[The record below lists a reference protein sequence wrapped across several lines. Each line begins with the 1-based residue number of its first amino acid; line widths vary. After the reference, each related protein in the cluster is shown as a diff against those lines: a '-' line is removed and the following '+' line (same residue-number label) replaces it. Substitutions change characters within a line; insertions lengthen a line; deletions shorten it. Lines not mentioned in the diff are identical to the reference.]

1 MCFAGHW
8 QNKAYPYAAG
18 ETLGDGILG
27 TLGQPIHYWWCWL
40 AIGVCIAYILLFN
53 VVIVI
58 LLTILP
64 GQYVSADHTRL
75 VLSILLSCVALG
87 VTSISSIL
95 HLLGNLHLPVLF
107 IASSNA
113 ELQPAL
119 TQSCA
124 HFLSCYPQMAVACVS
139 CGLSES

>member
-1 MCFAGHW
+1 MYFAGHW

-40 AIGVCIAYILLFN
+40 AIGVCIAYILLLN

-64 GQYVSADHTRL
+64 GQYVSVNHVHF

-87 VTSISSIL
+87 VTKISSIL
-95 HLLGNLHLPVLF
+95 HLPVLF
-107 IASSNA
+107 MASSNTN
-113 ELQPAL
+113 LQPAL
-119 TQSCA
+119 AQSCA

-139 CGLSES
+139 CGLSEG